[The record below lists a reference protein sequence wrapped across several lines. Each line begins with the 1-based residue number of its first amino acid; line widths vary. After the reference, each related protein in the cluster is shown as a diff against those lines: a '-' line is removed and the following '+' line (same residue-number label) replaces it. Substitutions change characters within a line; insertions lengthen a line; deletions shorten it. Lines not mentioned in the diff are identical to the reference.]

1 MFGNQ
6 HLVALLFFL
15 LFGYFLI
22 KWGKKLTS
30 NKQYIVGNIFAF
42 SLSITIVIWTLL
54 KIYTRGFDI
63 KEDLPLH
70 LCNFIAFLLPVFTLT
85 KKKIYFEIFLFWI
98 FAGTTHAVITPDL
111 QNGFPNFIFFKY
123 WYVHAG
129 LIVFVLYS
137 TLVLGFTP
145 NLKSVFKSFI
155 ALQIYFVFLFIINYL
170 LNSNYLYT
178 NAKPTGPTALDYL
191 GEWPVYILTIEL
203 ILIPYFLL
211 IYLPFYLTRKKDILK

>member
-6 HLVALLFFL
+6 HLVALLFFI

-22 KWGKKLTS
+22 KWAKKLTTE
-30 NKQYIVGNIFAF
+30 KQHKVGNIFAF

-54 KIYTRGFDI
+54 KIYTRGFDL

-70 LCNFIAFLLPVFTLT
+70 LCNFIAFLLPIFTLT
-85 KKKIYFEIFLFWI
+85 RKKIYYEIILFWI

-111 QNGFPNFIFFKY
+111 HNGFPNFIFFKY

-129 LIVFVLYS
+129 LIVFVLYV
-137 TLVLGFTP
+137 TLVLGLVP

-155 ALQIYFVFLFIINYL
+155 AIQIYFVFLFIINSL

-191 GEWPVYILTIEL
+191 GEWPYYILTIEL

-211 IYLPFYLTRKKDILK
+211 IYLPFYLTRKKVTLK

>member
-6 HLVALLFFL
+6 HLVALLFFI

-22 KWGKKLTS
+22 KWAKKLAIE
-30 NKQYIVGNIFAF
+30 KQHKVGNIFAF

-54 KIYTRGFDI
+54 KIYTRGFDL

-85 KKKIYFEIFLFWI
+85 RKKIYYEIILFWI

-111 QNGFPNFIFFKY
+111 HNGFPNFIFFKY

-129 LIVFVLYS
+129 LIVFVLYF
-137 TLVLGFTP
+137 TLVIRLTP

-155 ALQIYFVFLFIINYL
+155 AIQIYFVFLFIINSL

-191 GEWPVYILTIEL
+191 GEWPYYILTIEL

-211 IYLPFYLTRKKDILK
+211 IYLPFYLTQKKSF